1 MCRKNGLLAVE
12 KEAAAL
18 YALAEAKQCKSI
30 CFAHVTNQMGQTEG
44 DFEKGQAQG
53 SLTTLRILRQTTA
66 DWEGSLRSQVR
77 TTGIPEG

>member
-1 MCRKNGLLAVE
+1 MVFLT
-12 KEAAAL
+12 
-18 YALAEAKQCKSI
+18 
-30 CFAHVTNQMGQTEG
+30 VTNQMGQTEG